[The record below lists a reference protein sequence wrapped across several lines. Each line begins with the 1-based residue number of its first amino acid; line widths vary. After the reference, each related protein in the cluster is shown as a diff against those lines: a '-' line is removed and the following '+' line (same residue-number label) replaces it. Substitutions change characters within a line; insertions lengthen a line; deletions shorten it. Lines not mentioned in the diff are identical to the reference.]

1 MIEDFYKLEPYDL
14 DKTEK
19 NEMLTSELVRLTREH
34 GEKCQ
39 EYKRFLDTVGY
50 QEENVSTIADIP
62 FYPVRMFKE
71 YELSS
76 IPKDEVFK
84 VMTSSGTTG
93 QRVSKIIV
101 DKETAMIQQK
111 VMIKIL
117 SDYWGK
123 KRLPMLIV
131 DTPAVLKDRKMFS
144 ARGAAILGL
153 QVAAREMVYVLN
165 DDMSLNTGVLDAFF
179 EKYPNQ
185 PFIIFGF
192 TFMVWK
198 HFYKELVRLKDEV
211 SFDLSNGI
219 LIHGGGWKKLVN
231 EAVSPEEFHRRLKDI
246 CGLDSVHDYYG
257 MVEQTGCIYMQ
268 CECGHLHASIFSDVI
283 IRKPEDFSI
292 CKKGERGIIQVVSAI
307 PESYPGHS
315 LLTEDEGEILGED
328 DCPCGRKGKYFKIY
342 GRLKNAEIRGCSDT
356 YAAKFK

>member
-19 NEMLTSELVRLTREH
+19 NQMLTSELVRLTREH
-34 GEKCQ
+34 GGKCQ

-50 QEENVSTIADIP
+50 REENVSTIADIP

-198 HFYKELVRLKDEV
+198 HFYGALKECEKKYNMSEAWLMT
-211 SFDLSNGI
+211 
-219 LIHGGGWKKLVN
+219 GGGWKKLES
-231 EAVSPEEFHRRLKDI
+231 EAISREEFKKEMNAV
-246 CGLDSVHDYYG
+246 CGIKHFLDHYG
-257 MVEQTGCIYMQ
+257 MVEQTGCIYAE
-268 CECGHLHASIFSDVI
+268 CEYGHLHASIYSDVI
-283 IRKPEDFSI
+283 IRDYKDFSVCPI
-292 CKKGERGIIQVVSAI
+292 GQKGIIQVVSVL
-307 PESYPGHS
+307 PHSYPGHS
-315 LLTEDEGEILGED
+315 LLTEDEGMVVGED
-328 DCPCGRKGKYFKIY
+328 DCPCGRKGKYIQIF
-342 GRLKNAEIRGCSDT
+342 GRMKNAELRGCSDT
-356 YAAKFK
+356 YADKFK

>member
-1 MIEDFYKLEPYDL
+1 M
-14 DKTEK
+14 
-19 NEMLTSELVRLTREH
+19 
-34 GEKCQ
+34 
-39 EYKRFLDTVGY
+39 
-50 QEENVSTIADIP
+50 STIADIP

-198 HFYKELVRLKDEV
+198 HFYGALKECEKNIICLK
-211 SFDLSNGI
+211 L
-219 LIHGGGWKKLVN
+219 
-231 EAVSPEEFHRRLKDI
+231 
-246 CGLDSVHDYYG
+246 GL
-257 MVEQTGCIYMQ
+257 
-268 CECGHLHASIFSDVI
+268 
-283 IRKPEDFSI
+283 
-292 CKKGERGIIQVVSAI
+292 
-307 PESYPGHS
+307 
-315 LLTEDEGEILGED
+315 
-328 DCPCGRKGKYFKIY
+328 
-342 GRLKNAEIRGCSDT
+342 
-356 YAAKFK
+356 

>member
-34 GEKCQ
+34 GKKCQ

-50 QEENVSTIADIP
+50 REENVSTIADIP

-198 HFYKELVRLKDEV
+198 HFYGALKECEKKYNMSEAWLMT
-211 SFDLSNGI
+211 
-219 LIHGGGWKKLVN
+219 GGGWKKLES
-231 EAVSPEEFHRRLKDI
+231 EAISREEFKKEMNAV
-246 CGLDSVHDYYG
+246 CGIKHFLDHYG
-257 MVEQTGCIYMQ
+257 MVEQTGCIYAE
-268 CECGHLHASIFSDVI
+268 CEYGHLHASIYSDVI
-283 IRKPEDFSI
+283 IRDYKDFSVCPI
-292 CKKGERGIIQVVSAI
+292 GQRGIIQVVSVL
-307 PESYPGHS
+307 PHSYPGHS
-315 LLTEDEGEILGED
+315 LLTEDEGMVVGED
-328 DCPCGRKGKYFKIY
+328 DCPCGRKGKYIQIF
-342 GRLKNAEIRGCSDT
+342 GRMKNAELRGCSDT
-356 YAAKFK
+356 YADKFK

>member
-19 NEMLTSELVRLTREH
+19 NQMLTSELVRLTREH

-50 QEENVSTIADIP
+50 REENVSTIADIP

-198 HFYKELVRLKDEV
+198 HFYGALKECEKNIICLK
-211 SFDLSNGI
+211 L
-219 LIHGGGWKKLVN
+219 
-231 EAVSPEEFHRRLKDI
+231 
-246 CGLDSVHDYYG
+246 GL
-257 MVEQTGCIYMQ
+257 
-268 CECGHLHASIFSDVI
+268 
-283 IRKPEDFSI
+283 
-292 CKKGERGIIQVVSAI
+292 
-307 PESYPGHS
+307 
-315 LLTEDEGEILGED
+315 
-328 DCPCGRKGKYFKIY
+328 
-342 GRLKNAEIRGCSDT
+342 
-356 YAAKFK
+356 

>member
-198 HFYKELVRLKDEV
+198 HFYEALKECEKKYNMSEAWLMT
-211 SFDLSNGI
+211 
-219 LIHGGGWKKLVN
+219 GGGWKKLES
-231 EAVSPEEFHRRLKDI
+231 EAISREEFKKEMNAV
-246 CGLDSVHDYYG
+246 CGIKHFLDHYG
-257 MVEQTGCIYMQ
+257 MVEQTGCIYAE
-268 CECGHLHASIFSDVI
+268 CEYGHLHASIYSDVI
-283 IRKPEDFSI
+283 IRDYKDFSVCPI
-292 CKKGERGIIQVVSAI
+292 GQKGIIQVVSVL
-307 PESYPGHS
+307 PHSYPGHS
-315 LLTEDEGEILGED
+315 LLTEDEGMVVGED
-328 DCPCGRKGKYFKIY
+328 DCPCGRKGKYIQIF
-342 GRLKNAEIRGCSDT
+342 GRMKNAELRGCSDT
-356 YAAKFK
+356 YADKFK

>member
-198 HFYKELVRLKDEV
+198 HFYGALKECEKKYNMSEAWLMT
-211 SFDLSNGI
+211 
-219 LIHGGGWKKLVN
+219 GGGWKKLES
-231 EAVSPEEFHRRLKDI
+231 EAISREEFKKEMNAV
-246 CGLDSVHDYYG
+246 CGIKHFLDHYG
-257 MVEQTGCIYMQ
+257 MVEQTGCIYAE
-268 CECGHLHASIFSDVI
+268 CEYGHLHASIYSDVI
-283 IRKPEDFSI
+283 IRDYKDFSVCPI
-292 CKKGERGIIQVVSAI
+292 GQKGIIQVVSVL
-307 PESYPGHS
+307 PHSYPGTHC
-315 LLTEDEGEILGED
+315 LQRTREWL
-328 DCPCGRKGKYFKIY
+328 
-342 GRLKNAEIRGCSDT
+342 
-356 YAAKFK
+356 

>member
-198 HFYKELVRLKDEV
+198 HFYGALKECEKKYNMSEAWLMT
-211 SFDLSNGI
+211 
-219 LIHGGGWKKLVN
+219 GGGWKKLES
-231 EAVSPEEFHRRLKDI
+231 EAISREAFKKEMNAV
-246 CGLDSVHDYYG
+246 CGIKHFLDHYG
-257 MVEQTGCIYMQ
+257 MVEQTGCIYAE
-268 CECGHLHASIFSDVI
+268 CEYGHLHASIYSDVI
-283 IRKPEDFSI
+283 IRDYKDFSVCPI
-292 CKKGERGIIQVVSAI
+292 GQKGIIQVVSVL
-307 PESYPGHS
+307 PHSYPGHS
-315 LLTEDEGEILGED
+315 LLTEDEGMVVGED
-328 DCPCGRKGKYFKIY
+328 DCPCGRKGKYIQIF
-342 GRLKNAEIRGCSDT
+342 GRMKNAELRGCSDT
-356 YAAKFK
+356 YADKFK